1 MDNAEVIVGVDGSP
15 QADAAVRWAAA
26 RARHTG
32 ARLRLLHAYSVPVP
46 APAMSLA
53 AAGPYAADRVEY
65 AAEAGEAV
73 LAAAAELARGHAD
86 GVEVSTEL
94 RVGGAAQ
101 ALIDA
106 SEQAGL
112 VVVGSR
118 GLGGF
123 TGLLLGSVGVQV
135 SAHARC
141 PTVVVHGDAPATGPV
156 VVGVDGSDL
165 SRAAVAFAFAEAD
178 RLGTGVIAV
187 HAWGLPMP
195 TGAGDGLAVVLAG
208 EDEQAKFARAA
219 GRVLADALT
228 DVRQRYPDVTVDERL
243 VQAGSAGA
251 LLEAAADA
259 TMIVV
264 GSRGHGGF
272 KGLLLG
278 STSQTVLQHAGCPV
292 AVVRTEP
299 AD

>member
-1 MDNAEVIVGVDGSP
+1 MDNAEIIVGVDGSP
-15 QADAAVRWAAA
+15 QADAAVRWALA

-73 LAAAAELARGHAD
+73 LAAAAELARAHAD

-101 ALIDA
+101 ALIEA

-156 VVGVDGSDL
+156 VVGVDGSEL
-165 SRAAVAFAFAEAD
+165 SQAAVAFAFAEAD

-219 GRVLADALT
+219 GRVLADALA
-228 DVRQRYPDVTVDERL
+228 DVRQRYPGVTVDERL

-259 TMIVV
+259 AMIVV

-278 STSQTVLQHAGCPV
+278 STSQTVLQHATCPV

-299 AD
+299 TD